1 MGYLFL
7 LLTVLSETAAVL
19 FMKTANGFQNKPQ
32 AIAAVT
38 AYLLSFY
45 FLTLALKRLPMG
57 TANAIW
63 AGASTVLV
71 ALLGVWLF
79 RETLTMKQLFFMGLI
94 VVGLVGMHLK

>member
-7 LLTVLSETAAVL
+7 LMTVLSETAAVL

-32 AIAAVT
+32 AIAAVA

-57 TANAIW
+57 TANATW

-79 RETLTMKQLFFMGLI
+79 KEALTGRQIFFLAL
-94 VVGLVGMHLK
+94 VVIGLVGMHLK

>member
-7 LLTVLSETAAVL
+7 FMTVLCETAAVL
-19 FMKTANGFQNKPQ
+19 FMKTADGFQNKAQ
-32 AIAAVT
+32 AVAAVV

-57 TANAIW
+57 TANATW

-79 RETLTMKQLFFMGLI
+79 RETLTPRQGFFMCLIVIGLI
-94 VVGLVGMHLK
+94 GMHLK